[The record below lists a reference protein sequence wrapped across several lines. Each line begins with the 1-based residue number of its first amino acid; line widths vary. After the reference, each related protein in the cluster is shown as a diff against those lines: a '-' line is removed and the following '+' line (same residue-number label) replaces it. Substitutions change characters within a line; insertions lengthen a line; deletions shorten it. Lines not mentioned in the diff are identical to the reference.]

1 MAGSVSNIDKFLS
14 NIQDALERK
23 TPEKVIKPE
32 WSVQPQ
38 YKTLSDLSQDELV
51 DHLEKECK
59 NIHTAFVKTTKAHLN
74 YALKEMIEQFG
85 GSPII
90 RFDDPRFNQ
99 YNVDLSTFETM
110 VWDETRPEKSKKAAQ
125 TAQVGITFSDYCLSE
140 SGTIVLF
147 SGKGRGRAVS
157 LMPETYIAIVPKS
170 TIVPRFTQAA
180 DGLFE
185 KNQED
190 TRFPSCINFI
200 TGPSNSA
207 DIEMNLVV
215 GVHGPVKAAY
225 IVVEDI

>member
-1 MAGSVSNIDKFLS
+1 MTGLISNKEKFLA
-14 NIQDALERK
+14 NIQNALERK
-23 TPEKVIKPE
+23 TPENVVKPE

-38 YKTLSDLSQDELV
+38 YKTLADLTPDELV
-51 DHLEKECK
+51 DHLEHECER
-59 NIHTAFVKTTKAHLN
+59 IHTVFKKTTKANLN
-74 YALKEMIEQFG
+74 EILRATIKQFG
-85 GSPII
+85 GNPVV
-90 RFDDPRFNQ
+90 RFDDPRFTEYQ
-99 YNVDLSTFETM
+99 VDLSEFNTT
-110 VWDETRPEKSKKAAQ
+110 VWDEAQPEQSKRAAQ
-125 TAQVGITFSDYCLSE
+125 SAQVGITFSDYCLSE

-157 LMPETYIAIVPKS
+157 LMPETYIAIIPKS

-180 DGLFE
+180 DGLYD

-190 TRFPSCINFI
+190 ARFPSCVNFI

-225 IVVEDI
+225 IVVDDI

>member
-1 MAGSVSNIDKFLS
+1 MTGSVSNKDKFLA
-14 NIQDALERK
+14 NIQNALERK

-59 NIHTAFVKTTKAHLN
+59 NIHTAFVKTTTAQLN
-74 YALKEMIEQFG
+74 ETLKETIEQFG
-85 GSPII
+85 GNPVV
-90 RFDDPRFNQ
+90 RFDDPRFDQ
-99 YNVDLSTFETM
+99 YHIDLSAFETT
-110 VWDETRPEKSKKAAQ
+110 VWDEARPEESKAAAQ

-157 LMPETYIAIVPKS
+157 LMPETYIAIIPKS
-170 TIVPRFTQAA
+170 NIVPRFTQAA
-180 DGLFE
+180 DGLFD

-190 TRFPSCINFI
+190 ARFPSCVNFI